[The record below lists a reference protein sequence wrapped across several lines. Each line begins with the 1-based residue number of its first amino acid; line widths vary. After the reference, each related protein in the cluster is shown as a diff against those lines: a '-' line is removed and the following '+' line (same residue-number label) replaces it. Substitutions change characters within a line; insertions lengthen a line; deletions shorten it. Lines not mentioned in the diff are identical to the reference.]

1 MADVGIGIAR
11 TLIDTDGDSIVDSS
25 ANALKVTLVDSDNI
39 NIGNVVL
46 QTDGGLDIYSSMAVT
61 DAIPNLDQGTLLGTH
76 ALLSARKDS
85 NTTIGLT
92 CLDSTHNALH
102 VAISD
107 GTGIASVDGDSNLN
121 VILAENSG
129 VDIGHVDVTS
139 ISAGTNAIGKVGHDV
154 TGMTHG
160 TNADVDTTAEQ
171 LDGSTSGLDVA
182 CKRVD
187 LMASPANSGK
197 IYVGGSDTIGAA
209 TGGMQL
215 EAGDFYSIDI
225 DNLNQIW
232 VEASIADQALKYIYY
247 T

>member
-1 MADVGIGIAR
+1 MAA
-11 TLIDTDGDSIVDSS
+11 
-25 ANALKVTLVDSDNI
+25 
-39 NIGNVVL
+39 
-46 QTDGGLDIYSSMAVT
+46 
-61 DAIPNLDQGTLLGTH
+61 
-76 ALLSARKDS
+76 
-85 NTTIGLT
+85 
-92 CLDSTHNALH
+92 
-102 VAISD
+102 
-107 GTGIASVDGDSNLN
+107 
-121 VILAENSG
+121 NSG
-129 VDIGHVDVTS
+129 VDIGDVDVTS
-139 ISAGTNAIGKVGHDV
+139 ISAGTNAIGKVGHDI

-160 TNADVDTTAEQ
+160 ANTDVDTTAEQ

-209 TGGMQL
+209 AGGMQL

-232 VEASIADQALKYIYY
+232 VEASIADQGLKYMYF